1 MSKYRFDTSIFDRY
15 VHDMK
20 HISKYQPVVML
31 ANYKGK
37 AFLVQCSVKADHACW
52 NIVGDL
58 FDATFLS
65 RKDLEDFIISNNLHE
80 WTEEDDRI
88 YNKSFL
94 TSVRTSVALNFNP

>member
-37 AFLVQCSVKADHACW
+37 AFLYSAALRQTTL
-52 NIVGDL
+52 VGTSSEIYSMQHFYL
-58 FDATFLS
+58 V
-65 RKDLEDFIISNNLHE
+65 
-80 WTEEDDRI
+80 RI
-88 YNKSFL
+88 
-94 TSVRTSVALNFNP
+94 